1 VIGPGVAQQ
10 GILRS
15 YMRRLLLLAALVAA
29 LMPAQKYEMERYVFG
44 LFRKGPKFTSEDSP
58 ERQKIQEGHMANIN
72 RMAESGA
79 LLVAG
84 PLLDNGDARGILIF
98 KDTPLEDVR
107 KMIDQDP
114 AVQSGRLVV
123 ELHPWMAAKGLRV
136 NGP

>member
-1 VIGPGVAQQ
+1 MIGPGVAQH

-29 LMPAQKYEMERYVFG
+29 LMPAQKYEMQRYVFG

-79 LLVAG
+79 LLRRSATALSANDSKQRPSPYQARAFCG
-84 PLLDNGDARGILIF
+84 ASSDAFR
-98 KDTPLEDVR
+98 KWPTVR
-107 KMIDQDP
+107 CRMSW
-114 AVQSGRLVV
+114 VGT
-123 ELHPWMAAKGLRV
+123 
-136 NGP
+136 